1 MIKVLAVEC
10 QGINYSVCHRAP
22 FWIPNYPTFRYFSA
36 FEDDMKFRGVALNST
51 EETGTGLI
59 RATIRFL
66 TENPPKNWVFPSIQP
81 RLDETS
87 MERALL

>member
-1 MIKVLAVEC
+1 
-10 QGINYSVCHRAP
+10 
-22 FWIPNYPTFRYFSA
+22 
-36 FEDDMKFRGVALNST
+36 MKFRGVALNST
-51 EETGTGLI
+51 DETGTGLI